1 MLAPTARKPCSLQEQ
16 SGMPWRAVCRY
27 EEDVDERLDASVKRI
42 LQQNRRTAQELQ
54 LHMDESSL
62 LLKENQILLEERD
75 KLLQVVSLE
84 CMKPEVSTLG
94 TSKTCNAWE
103 LLELHM

>member
-1 MLAPTARKPCSLQEQ
+1 MGKTPINLQDFLGVLPQMVEP
-16 SGMPWRAVCRY
+16 SGSILRSATLCRY

-42 LQQNRRTAQELQ
+42 LQENRRTAQELQ

-75 KLLQVVSLE
+75 KLLQVMLIERLKLACIS
-84 CMKPEVSTLG
+84 C
-94 TSKTCNAWE
+94 
-103 LLELHM
+103 